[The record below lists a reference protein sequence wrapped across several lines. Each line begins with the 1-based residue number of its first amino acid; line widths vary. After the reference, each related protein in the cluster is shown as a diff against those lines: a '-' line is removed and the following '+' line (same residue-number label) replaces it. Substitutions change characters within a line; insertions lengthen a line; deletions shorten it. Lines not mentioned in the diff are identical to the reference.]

1 MGLEDWKAGPG
12 VFNGELIRGEIR
24 RNASHW
30 HPPQGNRQQIFREI
44 KEEENCVE
52 QTTSDDNLRERDW
65 TRELLE
71 ASVIRKKSVQLFPPV
86 LMSEFYAW
94 WCTWGPGIQIQ
105 WNSFIIKHRP
115 TPAFYRTDLGQHQR
129 EGGAEN
135 NLTEDFLTEHTFHL

>member
-12 VFNGELIRGEIR
+12 VFNAELIRGEIR

-30 HPPQGNRQQIFREI
+30 HPPQGNRQQIFQEI

-52 QTTSDDNLRERDW
+52 KTTSDDNLRERDW

-86 LMSEFYAW
+86 LCRSFMRDGAH
-94 WCTWGPGIQIQ
+94 GDRGIQIL
-105 WNSFIIKHRP
+105 WNSFIIKHQP

-135 NLTEDFLTEHTFHL
+135 NLTEDFLTAHTFHL